1 VSSDNH
7 REKRQA
13 KKDGATVVTN
23 SGRGFRKG
31 DAVWRNYLMDYKHNA
46 KTFSLSLK
54 NWRKHSID
62 AWNEGHKIP
71 MIKVIFEDG
80 TELAIIPWDVLEFL
94 EKKNNE
100 L

>member
-1 VSSDNH
+1 MSSDNH

-13 KKDGATVVTN
+13 KKDGATPVRN

-31 DAVWRNYLMDYKHNA
+31 DAVWRDYLVDYKHNA
-46 KTFSLSLK
+46 KSFSLSLK
-54 NWRKHSID
+54 NWKKHSTD
-62 AWNEGHKIP
+62 AWNDSHKTA

-80 TELAIIPWDVLEFL
+80 TELAIIPWDVLDYL

>member
-1 VSSDNH
+1 MSSDNH

-13 KKDGATVVTN
+13 KMDGATPVRN
-23 SGRGFRKG
+23 SGRGFHKG
-31 DAVWRNYLMDYKHNA
+31 DAVWRDYLVDYKHNA
-46 KTFSLSLK
+46 KTFTLTNKS
-54 NWRKHSID
+54 WAKHAKD

-80 TELAIIPWDVLEFL
+80 TEVAMVPWDTLVALE
-94 EKKNNE
+94 EENDE